1 MPEDTIS
8 SELVLPSGRVVVM
21 ESPLD
26 GDGPQDASLSEKVP
40 FDELLKDLRELC
52 SMLLDTTRAIAPT
65 EAELELSVG
74 VEAGTGRLMAFMVD
88 GKASGGIK
96 IRLSWKASGG

>member
-1 MPEDTIS
+1 MPEDSIS

-26 GDGPQDASLSEKVP
+26 GEGPRDVSLAEKIP
-40 FDELLKDLRELC
+40 FDEVLEDLRELC
-52 SMLLDTTRAIAPT
+52 SMLLDAVRAISPT

-96 IRLSWKASGG
+96 IRLNWKVSGR